1 MSRNNPIKHHRGPG
15 KKISLSLIIGLI
27 IGAATGYEYARV
39 YLPTPY
45 ITSLQASQATV
56 CFTPGGKCL
65 PLIQQAIDQAKKQIL
80 VQAYAFTAPVIA
92 DALIAAHKRGVLVRI
107 LVDRSQLTGKGS
119 QVEKV
124 KAYGIWVAI
133 DQVPGIAHNKVMLID
148 DAYVLTG
155 SFNWSNAAEYRN
167 AENLLI
173 IHNSELH
180 SLYKKNWEKRAEQAI
195 PLNA

>member
-1 MSRNNPIKHHRGPG
+1 MGRNNLIKRRREPG
-15 KKISLSLIIGLI
+15 KKISLFLIIGLI
-27 IGAATGYEYARV
+27 VGAATGYEYARGS
-39 YLPTPY
+39 LPTPY
-45 ITSLQASQATV
+45 IASLKASQATV
-56 CFTPGGKCL
+56 CFAPGGKCL
-65 PLIQQAIDQAKKQIL
+65 QLIQQTIDQAKKQIL

-124 KAYGIWVAI
+124 KAYGLWVAI

-148 DAYVLTG
+148 DVYVLTG
-155 SFNWSNAAEYRN
+155 SFNWSNAAEYKN

-173 IHNSELH
+173 INNSELH
-180 SLYKKNWEKRAEQAI
+180 SLYKKNWEKRAEKAMA
-195 PLNA
+195 LNA

>member
-1 MSRNNPIKHHRGPG
+1 MSRSNPIKRRRRPG
-15 KKISLSLIIGLI
+15 KKISLFLIIGI
-27 IGAATGYEYARV
+27 IVGAATGYEYARLS
-39 YLPTPY
+39 LPTPY
-45 ITSLQASQATV
+45 IASLQASQATV
-56 CFTPGGKCL
+56 CFTPGNKCL

-80 VQAYAFTAPVIA
+80 VQAYAFTAPIIA

-124 KAYGIWVAI
+124 KAYGLWVAI

-173 IHNSELH
+173 INNSELH
-180 SLYKKNWEKRAEQAI
+180 SLYKKNWEKRAEKAM
-195 PLNA
+195 PLHA